1 MPLPIGEGQT
11 VSQPFVIAWMLQALA
26 LQGGERVLEVGT
38 GSGYQ
43 TALLCQLTRLA
54 GEGPGVRVF
63 SIERSPALLESAE
76 EHLRL
81 AGCLPH
87 LICGDGGAGWL
98 AGAPYDGIVV
108 SAAAAHVPR
117 ALWDQ
122 LASEGRMV
130 IPIGRMAG
138 DQTLWQVQ
146 KVSGKARRTTI
157 GAVRFVPLI
166 SPLLDNPANWAETS
180 WER

>member
-1 MPLPIGEGQT
+1 
-11 VSQPFVIAWMLQALA
+11 
-26 LQGGERVLEVGT
+26 VLEVGT

-43 TALLCQLTRLA
+43 TALLCMLTRLE

-76 EHLRL
+76 ERLRT

-87 LICGDGGAGWL
+87 LICGDGGAGWP

-117 ALWDQ
+117 GLWDQ
-122 LASEGRMV
+122 LAAEGRMV
-130 IPIGRMAG
+130 IPIGRVAG
-138 DQTLWQVQ
+138 DQHLWQVQ
-146 KVSGKARRTTI
+146 KVSGKARRTNI

-166 SPLLDNPANWAETS
+166 SPTLDNPANWAETS